1 MNKLYTY
8 KRPGA
13 LGAVMDLYEQEVS
26 IFLKM
31 INDKVKSEY
40 WDVVVDEDT
49 KDPDCKS
56 IQTIC
61 QHIVG
66 AADHYVD
73 LMKKAEDKEYEMLP
87 IEIELPSK
95 ATFEPRLEKAL
106 EKQREHFKDRWN
118 MSDNEIEGLT
128 IKTGWGNYMDPE
140 TLMEH
145 AVVHIMRHH
154 RQILRFVAA
163 LDRS

>member
-1 MNKLYTY
+1 MEKYQYT
-8 KRPGA
+8 RPGA

-26 IFLKM
+26 IFLQM
-31 INDKVKSEY
+31 MRDKVKAEH
-40 WDVVVDEDT
+40 WDVIVDHDT

-66 AADHYVD
+66 AAEYYVD
-73 LMKKAEDKEYEMLP
+73 LMKKAEDKEYE
-87 IEIELPSK
+87 IKHIAIELPSK
-95 ATFEPRLEKAL
+95 ATFLPRLEKAM
-106 EKQREHFKDRWN
+106 ERQREHFKGRWD
-118 MSDNEIEGLT
+118 MSDDDIEALP

-145 AVVHIMRHH
+145 AVLHIMRHH
-154 RQILRFVAA
+154 RQILRFVEKLNA
-163 LDRS
+163 